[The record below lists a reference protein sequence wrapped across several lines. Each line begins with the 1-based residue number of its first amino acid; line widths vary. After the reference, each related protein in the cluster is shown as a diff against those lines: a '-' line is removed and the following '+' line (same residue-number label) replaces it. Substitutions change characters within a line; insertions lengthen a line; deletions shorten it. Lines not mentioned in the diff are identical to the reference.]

1 MSENNITNEV
11 TEAAKN
17 AEENVTKAV
26 EETVEAPAQESTPA
40 EASAPEP
47 EATKEEAKEEPK
59 AAAKGGKKHIIV
71 DPITRIEGHLR
82 IEAIIDENNKIVD
95 AYSSSTMFR
104 GIETILKGRDPRDC
118 GLMAMRICGVCTGTH
133 YQRSI
138 EAVEDAFNITIPK
151 NARLVR
157 NLIQGALYVHDH
169 LVHFYHLHAL
179 DFVDVLSATKAD
191 PKKTAEEAIKWA
203 KIAGHKPYISAEAD
217 FKAVQDRVIKFA
229 KEGRLGIFGNGYWG
243 NKHYK
248 LTPEQNLLGVTHYLK
263 ALDIQREMA
272 KMQAIFGGKNPHPQS
287 IVVGGV
293 TCVQDIQNPARI
305 ALFKQLLKE
314 STDFVKGAYLPDVYM
329 AGTMYAEEATDKDAT
344 YKGVGGTGGGLLSY
358 MSYGD
363 FKLDDTG
370 FYNAAQLFPSGLVFD
385 GDITK
390 AYELDES
397 KITEDVTH
405 SWYEGDKP
413 LHPYDGETVPK
424 YTGLEKKEDGYA
436 YLKTDEKY
444 SWIKSPRYDGKP
456 VEVGPL
462 ARMVVGYVK
471 GDARIKKYVDNFLK
485 RSKLPITV
493 LFSTVG
499 RTAARAIETELMAD
513 VMMEWVDE
521 LAKNV
526 ASGDLS
532 TWTEFDFDE
541 VSVDC
546 KGRGLAEAPR
556 GALGHW
562 VKVKDGIVTNYQ
574 AVVPSTWNAGPRDAE
589 GKLGAYEASL
599 IGTKVANPEE
609 PLEIIRTIHSFDPC
623 IACAVHV
630 IDTKGKELAV
640 YKVDPTCTF

>member
-1 MSENNITNEV
+1 MSENNTTQEVNETM
-11 TEAAKN
+11 TEATPS
-17 AEENVTKAV
+17 ETKV
-26 EETVEAPAQESTPA
+26 EETPKKEA
-40 EASAPEP
+40 
-47 EATKEEAKEEPK
+47 ATT
-59 AAAKGGKKHIIV
+59 GGKKHIIV

-104 GIETILKGRDPRDC
+104 GIETILKGRDPRDA
-118 GLMAMRICGVCTGTH
+118 GLLAMRICGVCTGTH

-157 NLIQGALYVHDH
+157 NLIQGALYIHDH

-179 DFVDVLSATKAD
+179 DFVDIISATKAD
-191 PKKTAEEAIKWA
+191 PAKTAAEAVKWA
-203 KIAGHKPYISAEAD
+203 KVAGAKPYISAEAD

-243 NKHYK
+243 NKHYQ
-248 LTPEQNLLGVTHYLK
+248 LTPEQNLIGVAHYLK
-263 ALDIQREMA
+263 ALDVQRDLA

-305 ALFKQLLKE
+305 ALFKQLLKDGM
-314 STDFVKGAYLPDVYM
+314 DFVKGAYLPDVYM
-329 AGTMYAEEATDKDAT
+329 AGTMYAKEATDKDAT
-344 YKGVGGTGGGLLSY
+344 FKGVGGTGGGILSY
-358 MSYGD
+358 LSYGD

-370 FYNAAQLFPSGLVFD
+370 FYKAAQLFPSGVVLD
-385 GDITK
+385 GDISK
-390 AYELDES
+390 AFEVDTD

-405 SWYEGDKP
+405 AWYKGTGAPE
-413 LHPYDGETVPK
+413 HPYVGTTIPE
-424 YTGLEKKEDGYA
+424 YTGLDKRDDGYA

-444 SWIKSPRYDGKP
+444 SWIKSPLYDGKK

-462 ARMVVGYVK
+462 ARMVIGYVK
-471 GDARIKKYVDNFLK
+471 GDERITKYVGNFLK
-485 RSKLPITV
+485 RANLPVTV

-499 RTAARAIETELMAD
+499 RTAARAIETELMGD

-521 LAKNV
+521 LAKNA

-532 TWTEFDFDE
+532 TWTEFDFD
-541 VSVDC
+541 SVAADC
-546 KGRGLAEAPR
+546 KGAGLAEAPR

-562 VKVKDGIVTNYQ
+562 VNIKDGKITNYQ
-574 AVVPSTWNAGPRDAE
+574 AIVPSTWNAGPRGPNGE
-589 GKLGAYEASL
+589 IGAYEGSL

-630 IDTKGKELAV
+630 MDTKGKELAV
-640 YKVDPTCTF
+640 YKVDPNCTF

>member
-1 MSENNITNEV
+1 MS
-11 TEAAKN
+11 
-17 AEENVTKAV
+17 
-26 EETVEAPAQESTPA
+26 
-40 EASAPEP
+40 
-47 EATKEEAKEEPK
+47 
-59 AAAKGGKKHIIV
+59 KKHIIV

-104 GIETILKGRDPRDC
+104 GMETIMKNRDPRDC

-151 NARLVR
+151 NARIVR

-179 DFVDVLSATKAD
+179 DFVDVVSATKAD
-191 PKKTAEEAIKWA
+191 PQLAAQEAQKWA
-203 KIAGHKPYISAEAD
+203 DIAGHKPYISGAAD
-217 FKAVQDRVIKFA
+217 FKAVQDRIIKFV

-243 NKHYK
+243 NPHYK
-248 LTPEQNLLGVTHYLK
+248 LTPEQNLIGVAHYLK
-263 ALDIQREMA
+263 ALDIQRDLA

-305 ALFKQLLKE
+305 ALFKTLLKE
-314 STDFVKGAYLPDVYM
+314 GREFIKGAYLPDIYM
-329 AGTMYAEEATDKDAT
+329 AGTMYKDEAIDKDAS
-344 YKGVGGTGGGLLSY
+344 YKGVGGTGAGLLSY

-363 FKLDDTG
+363 FRLDDTG
-370 FYNAAQLFPSGLVFD
+370 FYKAALLFPSGLVLD
-385 GDITK
+385 GDLTK
-390 AYELDES
+390 LHKLDPS

-405 SWYEGDKP
+405 AWYKGTGKPEHPYEGTTIP
-413 LHPYDGETVPK
+413 E
-424 YTGLEKKEDGYA
+424 YTGLKEGEDGYK

-444 SWIKSPRYDGKP
+444 SWIKSPRYNNKA

-462 ARMVVGYVK
+462 ARMVVGYVA
-471 GDARIKKYVDNFLK
+471 GDKRIKGYVDNFLK
-485 RSKLPITV
+485 RSGLPIEV
-493 LFSTVG
+493 LFSTIG

-513 VMMEWVDE
+513 VMMDWVDE

-526 ASGDLS
+526 ATGDLS
-532 TWTEFDFDE
+532 TWSDFDFEE
-541 VSVDC
+541 VSKDT
-546 KGRGLAEAPR
+546 KGVGLAEAPR

-562 VKVKDGIVTNYQ
+562 VVIKDGKVKNYQ
-574 AVVPSTWNAGPRDAE
+574 AVVPSTWNAGPRDKD

-609 PLEIIRTIHSFDPC
+609 PLEIIRTVHSFDPC

-630 IDTKGKELAV
+630 VDTKGKELAV

>member
-1 MSENNITNEV
+1 MAENN
-11 TEAAKN
+11 A
-17 AEENVTKAV
+17 
-26 EETVEAPAQESTPA
+26 TVETTQSNSTTPKVESVEQTTPA
-40 EASAPEP
+40 P
-47 EATKEEAKEEPK
+47 TPK
-59 AAAKGGKKHIIV
+59 PSKKHIIV

-82 IEAIIDENNKIVD
+82 IEAVIDENNRIVD
-95 AYSSSTMFR
+95 AFASSTLFR
-104 GIETILKGRDPRDC
+104 GIETILKGRDPRDV

-179 DFVDVLSATKAD
+179 DFVDILSATKAD
-191 PKKTAEEAIKWA
+191 PAKTAKEAVKWA
-203 KIAGHKPYISAEAD
+203 GVAGHKPYISAEAD

-229 KEGRLGIFGNGYWG
+229 NEGRLGIFGNGYWG
-243 NKHYK
+243 NNNYK
-248 LTPEQNLLGVTHYLK
+248 LTPEQNLIGVAHYLK
-263 ALDIQREMA
+263 ALDVQRDMA

-305 ALFKQLLKE
+305 ALFKQILQDANE
-314 STDFVKGAYLPDVYM
+314 FIKGAYLPDIYM
-329 AGTMYAEEATDKDAT
+329 AGTMYAKEATDGSAT
-344 YKGVGGTGGGLLSY
+344 FHNSDHKGTLGKEVGGTGGGILSY
-358 MSYGD
+358 MTYGD

-370 FYNAAQLFPSGLVFD
+370 FYKAKSLFNSGLVLG

-390 AYELDES
+390 VHPLDES

-405 SWYEGDKP
+405 SWYEGTGAP
-413 LHPYDGETVPK
+413 EHPYEGTTIPK
-424 YTGLEKKEDGYA
+424 YTGLDKKEDGYS

-444 SWIKSPRYDGKP
+444 SWIKSPLYDGQK

-462 ARMVVGYVK
+462 ARIVVGYVD
-471 GDARIKKYVDNFLK
+471 GDERIKKYAGNFLK
-485 RSKLPITV
+485 RSGLPLTV

-499 RTAARAIETELMAD
+499 RTAARAIETEMIGD
-513 VMMEWVDE
+513 IMVEWVDE
-521 LAKNV
+521 LAKNA

-562 VKVKDGIVTNYQ
+562 VKIKDGRVENYQ
-574 AVVPSTWNAGPRDAE
+574 AVVPSTWNAGPRGPTGE
-589 GKLGAYEASL
+589 VGAYEAAL
-599 IGTKVANPEE
+599 IGTVVANPEE
-609 PLEIIRTIHSFDPC
+609 PLEIIRTVHSFDPC

-630 IDTKGKELAV
+630 VDTKGKELST
-640 YKVDPTCTF
+640 YKIDPTCAF

>member
-1 MSENNITNEV
+1 MSENNTTQEVNETIKA
-11 TEAAKN
+11 TEAEVAQTTETTTEAPV
-17 AEENVTKAV
+17 AETKT
-26 EETVEAPAQESTPA
+26 EETPKK
-40 EASAPEP
+40 
-47 EATKEEAKEEPK
+47 EATST
-59 AAAKGGKKHIIV
+59 GGKKHIIV

-82 IEAIIDENNKIVD
+82 VEAIIDENNKIVD

-104 GIETILKGRDPRDC
+104 GIETILQGRDPRDA
-118 GLMAMRICGVCTGTH
+118 GLLAMRICGVCTGTH

-179 DFVDVLSATKAD
+179 DFVDIISATKAD
-191 PKKTAEEAIKWA
+191 PAKTAEEAVKWA
-203 KIAGHKPYISAEAD
+203 GVAGHKPYISAEAD
-217 FKAVQDRVIKFA
+217 FKAVQDRVVKFA

-243 NKHYK
+243 NKNYK
-248 LTPEQNLLGVTHYLK
+248 LTPEQNLIGVAHYLK
-263 ALDIQREMA
+263 ALDIQRDLA

-305 ALFKQLLKE
+305 ALFKQLLQE
-314 STDFVKGAYLPDVYM
+314 GNEFIKGAYLPDVYM
-329 AGTMYAEEATDKDAT
+329 AGTMYAKEATDKDAT
-344 YKGVGGTGGGLLSY
+344 YKGVGGTGGGILSY

-370 FYNAAQLFPSGLVFD
+370 FYKAAQLFPSGVVLD

-390 AYELDES
+390 AFEVDTD

-405 SWYEGDKP
+405 AWYKGTGAPE
-413 LHPYDGETVPK
+413 HPYVGTTIPE
-424 YTGLEKKEDGYA
+424 YTGLEKKDDGYA

-444 SWIKSPRYDGKP
+444 SWIKSPRYDGKA

-462 ARMVVGYVK
+462 ARMVIGYVK
-471 GDARIKKYVDNFLK
+471 GDERITKYVGNFLK
-485 RSKLPITV
+485 RANLPVTV

-499 RTAARAIETELMAD
+499 RTAARAIETELMGD
-513 VMMEWVDE
+513 IMVEWVDE
-521 LAKNV
+521 LAKN
-526 ASGDLS
+526 AAGGDLS
-532 TWTEFDFDE
+532 TWSEFDFDE
-541 VSVDC
+541 VAADC
-546 KGRGLAEAPR
+546 KGAGLAEAPR

-562 VKVKDGIVTNYQ
+562 VNVKDGKITNYQ
-574 AVVPSTWNAGPRDAE
+574 AIVPSTWNAGPRDKD

-630 IDTKGKELAV
+630 MDTKGKELAV
-640 YKVDPTCTF
+640 YKVDPNCAF